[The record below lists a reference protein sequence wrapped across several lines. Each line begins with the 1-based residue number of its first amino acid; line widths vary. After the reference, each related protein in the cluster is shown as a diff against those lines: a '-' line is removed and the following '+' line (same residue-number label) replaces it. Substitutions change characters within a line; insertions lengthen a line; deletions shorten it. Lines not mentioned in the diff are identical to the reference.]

1 MENIK
6 KKDIGFDFEGKTIEE
21 AVQKAVA
28 QLKTS
33 KANMRIMVVSEEQ
46 KGLFG
51 MSGAK
56 PARIRVS
63 LIEPKT
69 KKKT

>member
-1 MENIK
+1 MEDIK
-6 KKDIGFDFEGKTIEE
+6 KKDVGFDFEGKTIEE
-21 AVQKAVA
+21 AVQKAVD

-33 KANMRIMVVSEEQ
+33 KTNLRIKVVSEEQ

-51 MSGAK
+51 MRGAK

-63 LIEPKT
+63 MLEPKA

>member
-1 MENIK
+1 MEDIK
-6 KKDIGFDFEGKTIEE
+6 KKDIEFEGKTIEE

-28 QLKTS
+28 HMGTEKSRLNIK
-33 KANMRIMVVSEEQ
+33 VVSEEQ

-51 MSGAK
+51 MRGAK

-63 LIEPKT
+63 IADNKP
-69 KKKT
+69 KKKA

>member
-6 KKDIGFDFEGKTIEE
+6 KKDVGFDFEGKTIEE
-21 AVQKAVA
+21 AVQKAVV

-33 KANMRIMVVSEEQ
+33 KANMRIRVVSEEQ

-56 PARIRVS
+56 PARIRVD